1 MNIDTNIENFIL
13 DKLIELGV
21 RAEVIAYILKMD
33 IEVVNELIA
42 SRYVSVHAILNKLET
57 YIEDSAEVEIKD
69 NTLDSIGLDF
79 IKKEIGK
86 LHLYFE
92 NFN

>member
-1 MNIDTNIENFIL
+1 MNMDTKIENFIL

-42 SRYVSVHAILNKLET
+42 SRYVSVHAILNKLEM
-57 YIEDSAEVEIKD
+57 YIEDSVELEPQA

-79 IKKEIGK
+79 IKKELDK
-86 LHLYFE
+86 LHTFFE

>member
-1 MNIDTNIENFIL
+1 MNMDTNIERFFL

-21 RAEVIAYILKMD
+21 RAEVIAYILKID
-33 IEVVNELIA
+33 VKLVNELIDQKQI
-42 SRYVSVHAILNKLET
+42 SVHAILNKLEM
-57 YIEDSAEVEIKD
+57 YIEDSVELEPQA

-79 IKKEIGK
+79 IKKELNK
-86 LHLYFE
+86 LHVFFE